1 MGPQAPRGGHPLR
14 DQRYGWGWRRS
25 VLPRREGWKSCE
37 ISRPDGS
44 HLVTVAATITDN
56 GSAGTNG
63 LTELFI
69 ESAEPSFADQSLA
82 ELLDLFPAGK
92 YDYDCVTIDD
102 KSLKGS
108 AQLTHKLPATPDP
121 TPQFLSG
128 GGVQITWPPVTAPF
142 EPRGQAVVVVAYEII
157 VERLSDGRKFDITLG
172 ALPSNN
178 RVTVPQEFITPNT
191 QYKVEVLAIEASGNQ
206 TIGEEEFTTP

>member
-1 MGPQAPRGGHPLR
+1 MTGHMQRQPVSLTVAAAAAITLLAAPSALWALKLPAAVIRFEINGTAGDGGVQFFL
-14 DQRYGWGWRRS
+14 DG
-25 VLPRREGWKSCE
+25 EGWKSCE

-44 HLVTVAATITDN
+44 HLVTVAATISDN

-82 ELLDLFPAGK
+82 ELLALFPAGK

-108 AQLTHKLPATPDP
+108 AQLTHKLPATPAP
-121 TPQFLSG
+121 PLNSSRAAGCKSRGLPLQAHSSREGKRCSG
-128 GGVQITWPPVTAPF
+128 C
-142 EPRGQAVVVVAYEII
+142 RLRDHRRAVE
-157 VERLSDGRKFDITLG
+157 
-172 ALPSNN
+172 
-178 RVTVPQEFITPNT
+178 
-191 QYKVEVLAIEASGNQ
+191 
-206 TIGEEEFTTP
+206 